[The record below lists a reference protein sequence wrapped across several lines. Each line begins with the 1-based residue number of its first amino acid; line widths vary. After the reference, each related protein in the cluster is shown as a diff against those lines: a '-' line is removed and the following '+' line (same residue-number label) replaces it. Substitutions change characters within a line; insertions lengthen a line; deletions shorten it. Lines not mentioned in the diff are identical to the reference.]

1 MAIVIDRSPS
11 GTINLGDTVTYSIVS
26 GAANS
31 SLYASFKWYLN
42 GNLIG
47 TDSTLSLI
55 VENAGSYDVK
65 VEVDEY
71 CEVFWYDGQFYGG
84 YFEGYFSG
92 GTFHYGYLNGCYYEH
107 QAIKPKPFILNSQSS
122 TSTNS
127 SKDKDKTSNKSF
139 DIVYNTAPRS
149 PLTKLLKRRY

>member
-1 MAIVIDRSPS
+1 MSIVIARSPS
-11 GTINLGDTVTYSIVS
+11 GTINPGDTITYSIVS
-26 GAANS
+26 GASS

-55 VENAGSYDVK
+55 IENSGSFSVN

-71 CEVFWYDGQFYGG
+71 CKVFWHDGQFYGG
-84 YFEGYFSG
+84 YFEGNFSG

-127 SKDKDKTSNKSF
+127 SKEKDSNKKSI
-139 DIVYNTAPRS
+139 DIIYKTVPRS